1 MRFTAFD
8 VQLFY
13 LSQLL
18 LTLYMCL
25 FVPHLILN
33 LCLGAG
39 NHQVFRWHIIHGT
52 SKQVWDLSTQDHFTI
67 QYLETE
73 IAHYYEYGNI

>member
-13 LSQLL
+13 VSQLL
-18 LTLYMCL
+18 QTVHMCL
-25 FVPHLILN
+25 FVLHLIQK

-52 SKQVWDLSTQDHFTI
+52 SKEVWDLSTPDHVMI

-73 IAHYYEYGNI
+73 IAQLYDYDYI